1 MSRRSPSLRRRP
13 KPLGTESSG
22 TESSRAKPSRAKP
35 SGSLGSTAA
44 TTTKPSLHSALQPPE
59 PEGRKSIWATLALG
73 ALVALLFLAPAAGA
87 LAWSIRQPPTYA
99 AEVELLHS
107 PSDASTVDLV
117 DRQLATHEVLIL
129 RRQLIEEVAD
139 DVGRDAAALLDDLS
153 VEVVEG
159 SSVLRLRVV
168 DTDPQRAEEA
178 ADAIASEY
186 SRSTSLLDASSG
198 IGTVT
203 VLAPPDLLDD
213 PVGPQ
218 PFRAAAGGALVGLV
232 LAVALL
238 ALLRRRHRRRG
249 HAGP

>member
-1 MSRRSPSLRRRP
+1 
-13 KPLGTESSG
+13 LGTKSSG
-22 TESSRAKPSRAKP
+22 TKSSGTKSSGTKSSGTKSSGTKSSGTKS

-44 TTTKPSLHSALQPPE
+44 TTTKPS
-59 PEGRKSIWATLALG
+59 RATLALG

-99 AEVELLHS
+99 ADVELLHS

-117 DRQLATHEVLIL
+117 ERQLATHEVLIL
-129 RRQLIEEVAD
+129 RRQLIEEAAD
-139 DVGRDAAALLDDLS
+139 DVGRDAAALLDDVS
-153 VEVVEG
+153 AEVVEG

-186 SRSTSLLDASSG
+186 SRSTSPLDASSG

-238 ALLRRRHRRRG
+238 ALLRHRHRRSG
-249 HAGP
+249 HAAP